1 METSSRAGLG
11 LVKTFEGCKLA
22 AYLCPAGVPTIG
34 YGRTRGVK
42 LGQKITQV
50 QANTWVEQEY
60 DEFEAAVR
68 KLLRVPV
75 SANQLGALVSFAYN
89 LGTGALAGSTLLRK
103 LNAGDYKGAA
113 AQFASWDKAR
123 IDGALRAL
131 PGLTKRRAAEA
142 ALFLK

>member
-1 METSSRAGLG
+1 MTTSSRNGLP
-11 LVKTFEGCKLA
+11 LVRQFEGCKLT

-50 QANTWVEQEY
+50 QADTWVEQEY

-75 SANQLGALVSFAYN
+75 SDNQLGALVSFAYN

-123 IDGALRAL
+123 VNGALRAL

-142 ALFLK
+142 ALFLR